1 MAKGARGLRWWRPGA
16 VRGPAALACGLLA
29 ACGGSRPS
37 APTAPGPTPT
47 APAPVGAG
55 FLHVLQGD
63 SVVTYRIDAATGRL
77 QPSATQ
83 TVGDAHTLTGEP
95 QGRYVF
101 AAFGPRGGPP
111 YFDPSIVA
119 YAPDPSSGS
128 LGTVSEASSRPI
140 WCPTCASWG
149 RSGGWDWLTASS
161 TRVYGMWFTGTYHDT
176 YNTYV
181 THAVG
186 GNGQLGAAY
195 QEDFDE
201 QDPGSVALDVD
212 SDVFYEGTHTGGLT
226 AHFVEPDG
234 RLTQMGASHLCLA
247 SQMSYANPLVAVRG
261 FVFASGFV
269 GPWPGWEKSVC
280 SYEGPRLAPR
290 ADLGMQSFY
299 AAAVAPR
306 ASTPSSATVP
316 APLVAM
322 EMGAS
327 ATGQYEI
334 RLFAMSPDGDLTP
347 LETIAGPGWVR
358 HLLFHPSGRF
368 FYVSHAATNSGSS
381 ASLTVHAIDAQGRL
395 TLVQTLKEGGGRMAV
410 TWR

>member
-1 MAKGARGLRWWRPGA
+1 MWWPPGRVLGPTGLT
-16 VRGPAALACGLLA
+16 CSLLA
-29 ACGGSRPS
+29 ACGGSSPS
-37 APTAPGPTPT
+37 VPTAPGPTPT
-47 APAPVGAG
+47 APAPVSAG
-55 FLHVLQGD
+55 FLHVLQGS
-63 SVVTYRIDAATGRL
+63 SVATYAIDYATGALRR
-77 QPSATQ
+77 SATQ
-83 TVGDAHTLTGEP
+83 DVGDAHTLTGEP

-128 LGTVSEASSRPI
+128 LRTVSEASSHPI

-149 RSGGWDWLTASS
+149 RSGGWYRLTASS

-186 GNGQLGAAY
+186 DGGQLGPAY
-195 QEDFDE
+195 QVDFDE
-201 QDPGSVALDVD
+201 QDPGTVAVDVD
-212 SDVFYEGTHTGGLT
+212 SDVFYKGTHTGGLT

-234 RLTQMGASHLCLA
+234 RLTQVGASRLCLA
-247 SQMSYANPLVAVRG
+247 SPMSYADPLVAVRG
-261 FVFASGFV
+261 FVFASGYV

-280 SYEGPRLAPR
+280 TYEGPRLAPR
-290 ADLGMQSFY
+290 VDLGIQSFS
-299 AAAVAPR
+299 AVAVAPHVP
-306 ASTPSSATVP
+306 ASSSASLP
-316 APLVAM
+316 ATLVAM
-322 EMGAS
+322 EVGAW

-334 RLFAMSPDGDLTP
+334 RLSAMGQDGDLEP

-368 FYVSHAATNSGSS
+368 FYVSHAATYSGSP
-381 ASLTVHAIDAQGRL
+381 ASLDVYAIDAQGHL
-395 TLVQTLKEGGGRMAV
+395 EVVQKVEDGGGTMAV
-410 TWR
+410 TLR

>member
-1 MAKGARGLRWWRPGA
+1 MAKPSRGGRWWRPGGGL
-16 VRGPAALACGLLA
+16 GPAFLACSLLA
-29 ACGGSRPS
+29 GCGGSSPS
-37 APTAPGPTPT
+37 EPIAPGPTPT
-47 APAPVGAG
+47 APVSAG

-63 SVVTYRIDAATGRL
+63 SVGTYRIDAATGRL

-83 TVGDAHTLTGEP
+83 TVGDAHTLAGEP

-119 YAPDPSSGS
+119 YAPDPSSGI
-128 LGTVSEASSRPI
+128 LRTVSEASSHPI

-161 TRVYGMWFTGTYHDT
+161 TRVYGIWLTGTYHDT
-176 YNTYV
+176 YDTYV

-186 GNGQLGAAY
+186 SDGQLGAAY

-212 SDVFYEGTHTGGLT
+212 SDVFYKGASTGGLT
-226 AHFVEPDG
+226 AHLVEPDG
-234 RLTQMGASHLCLA
+234 RLTPVGASHLCLA
-247 SQMSYANPLVAVRG
+247 AEMSHANPLVAVRG
-261 FVFASGFV
+261 FAFASAFV
-269 GPWPGWEKSVC
+269 GPWPAWEKSVC

-299 AAAVAPR
+299 AVAVTPH
-306 ASTPSSATVP
+306 ASSSASFP

-322 EMGAS
+322 EMGAGG
-327 ATGQYEI
+327 TGQHEI
-334 RLFAMSPDGDLTP
+334 RLFALSPDGDLQP

-368 FYVSHAATNSGSS
+368 FYVSHAATHTGSP
-381 ASLTVHAIDAQGRL
+381 ASLTVYAIDVQGRVAVVQIL
-395 TLVQTLKEGGGRMAV
+395 TDGGGTMAV